1 MGPEPAWLLDAVV
14 QLVSEPTMK
23 AATPTSAPA
32 TLWLARPARAVIFDM
47 DGVLLDTEPIYTE
60 ATQALVGRYGKQYT
74 WDIKRQ
80 IMGRDPRFG
89 ADVVIQSLDLPLS
102 NEEFQAEMSRLLAA
116 LMPHAQAMP
125 GVERFVRA
133 LHERGVPLALATSS
147 GRIMFGIKSARHPWF
162 SLFDAVVCGDDGGLR
177 YKPAPDIF
185 LAAASRLSCPADA
198 CVVFEDSLAGV
209 RAALN
214 ANMQVVALLDPRQDR
229 AAFLEATRVISS
241 YDEVS
246 LAALGF
252 GPP

>member
-1 MGPEPAWLLDAVV
+1 MKPEKPQPASPALL
-14 QLVSEPTMK
+14 LE
-23 AATPTSAPA
+23 
-32 TLWLARPARAVIFDM
+32 RPARAVIFDM

-89 ADVVIQSLDLPLS
+89 ADVVIQSLALPLS
-102 NEEFQAEMSRLLAA
+102 NEEFQAEMVRLLAT
-116 LMPHAQAMP
+116 LMPLAKAMP
-125 GVERFVRA
+125 GAERLVAA

-147 GRIMFGIKSARHPWF
+147 GRVLFGIKSAPHPWF
-162 SLFDAVVCGDDGGLR
+162 SLFDTVVCGDDGGLR

-185 LAAASRLSCPADA
+185 LAAAARLGCPPQD

-209 RAALN
+209 EAALN
-214 ANMQVVALLDPRQDR
+214 ANMQVVALLEPRQDR
-229 AAFLEATRVISS
+229 AAFHNATRIISA

-246 LAALGF
+246 PAALGL
-252 GPP
+252 PDLPDP

>member
-1 MGPEPAWLLDAVV
+1 LLDAVV
-14 QLVSEPTMK
+14 QLVNDATMK
-23 AATPTSAPA
+23 QSQSAAP
-32 TLWLARPARAVIFDM
+32 LLLARPARAVIFDM

-60 ATQALVGRYGKQYT
+60 ATQTLVGRYGKQYT

-102 NEEFQAEMSRLLAA
+102 NEEFQTEMARLLAT

-125 GVERFVRA
+125 GAERLIRA
-133 LHERGVPLALATSS
+133 LHERAVPMALATSS
-147 GRIMFGIKSARHPWF
+147 GRLLFGIKSARHPWF

-185 LAAASRLSCPADA
+185 LAAASRLGCPAED

-209 RAALN
+209 EAALN

-229 AAFLEATRVISS
+229 AAFRNATGVITAH
-241 YDEVS
+241 DEIT

-252 GPP
+252 ADP